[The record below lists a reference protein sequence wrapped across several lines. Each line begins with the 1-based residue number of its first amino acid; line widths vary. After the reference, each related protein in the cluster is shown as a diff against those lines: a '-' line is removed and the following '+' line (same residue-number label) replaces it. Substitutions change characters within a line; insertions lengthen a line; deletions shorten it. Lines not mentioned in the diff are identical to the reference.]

1 MEERI
6 TPHLQNLIRSGSS
19 AIEIQFKIPM
29 QQEGEGSFES
39 DPLGEELRYSPVK
52 GLVHKF
58 ENRILWK
65 VSYRCAAH
73 CQFCTRLRQIGSPE
87 GDLTEDD
94 IKRGLEYVSSHPEID
109 DVILSGGDP
118 FVTPQ
123 ATMHILDG
131 LLVIPTVKVIRVD
144 TRLPIHSPMSMS
156 SQAVREVVEKL
167 EAVNNEKAVYI
178 LIHVN
183 HADELTEEVKNSI
196 RILRKTGISLLSQSV
211 FLKDVNDNAQTLAIL
226 FKELYHLRV
235 IPYYIYRCDYAQGLE
250 SFICDLDKERDIMT
264 ELRSTLSGIAVP
276 TYVVDVAGRGKI
288 PVPLK
293 YWNVSDLSKCTDF
306 DGNPISL

>member
-1 MEERI
+1 MQERI
-6 TPHLQNLIRSGSS
+6 TPHLQNLIRSGSN
-19 AIEIQFKIPM
+19 AIEIQFKIPL
-29 QQEGEGSFES
+29 QQEKAGFFEL
-39 DPLGEELRYSPVK
+39 DPLGEESRYSPIK

-58 ENRILWK
+58 QNRILWK

-73 CQFCTRLRQIGSPE
+73 CQFCTRLRQIGTPE

-94 IKRGLEYVSSHPEID
+94 VERGLEYVSSHPEID

-123 ATMHILDG
+123 TTMHILDG
-131 LLVIPTVKVIRVD
+131 LSTIPTVKIIRVD
-144 TRLPIHSPMSMS
+144 TRLPIHSPRSMQS
-156 SQAVREVVEKL
+156 PAVKELVQKL
-167 EAVNNEKAVYI
+167 KTTNNERVVYI

-183 HADELTEEVKNSI
+183 HADELTGEVKDSI
-196 RILRKTGISLLSQSV
+196 GALRKTGILLLSQSV
-211 FLKDVNDNAQTLAIL
+211 FLKDVNDDAQTLAVL
-226 FKELYHLRV
+226 FKELYHLGV
-235 IPYYIYRCDYAQGLE
+235 IPYYIYRCDYVQGLE
-250 SFICDLDKERDIMT
+250 SFIGDLDKERGIMT

-276 TYVVDVAGRGKI
+276 TYVVDVSGRGKI

-293 YWNVSDLSKCTDF
+293 YWNLSEPNKCTDF